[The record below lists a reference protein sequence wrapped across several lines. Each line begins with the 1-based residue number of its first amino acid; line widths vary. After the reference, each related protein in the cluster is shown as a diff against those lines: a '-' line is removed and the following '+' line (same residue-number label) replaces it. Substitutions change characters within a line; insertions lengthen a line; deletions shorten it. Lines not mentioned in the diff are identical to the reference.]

1 VYATATRLAVLP
13 FAGRLVEL
21 FGAPAMLRVAVAG
34 IVLVPLPWALCQSLP
49 ALVAA
54 EVLLLPVWLA
64 KLVAILASFMV
75 NFLIS
80 HFVVFRVRPQP
91 KVDSGRDI

>member
-1 VYATATRLAVLP
+1 
-13 FAGRLVEL
+13 
-21 FGAPAMLRVAVAG
+21 
-34 IVLVPLPWALCQSLP
+34 
-49 ALVAA
+49 
-54 EVLLLPVWLA
+54 VLLLPVWLA